1 MKFDQIIDE
10 AVNSRVIGWNN
21 NPSIGWIA
29 GSDLMHF
36 YYGTD
41 VTKVK
46 QILRDGIYAG
56 DDGYV
61 LLAAEPYSALAHSQ
75 MRSQLIEGMMFDDND
90 DIIIVVEFPRNYL
103 AKKHLLVEND
113 SAGRFT
119 NKELY
124 ENWGK
129 SDVEYYALIEVRV
142 PEYVPVEF
150 IKGYTKNNG

>member
-10 AVNSRVIGWNN
+10 TINSKILGWTN

-29 GSDLMHF
+29 DSELMRF
-36 YYGTD
+36 YYGTN
-41 VTKVK
+41 TMNIKK
-46 QILRDGIYAG
+46 ILTDGIYAE

-75 MRSQLIEGMMFDDND
+75 MRSSIVEGMMFDDSND
-90 DIIIVVEFPRNYL
+90 IVIIVEFPRNYL
-103 AKKHLLVEND
+103 SKKHLLIEND
-113 SAGRFT
+113 RMERFT
-119 NKELY
+119 DKELY

-129 SDVEYYALIEVRV
+129 SDVEYYALIEVKV

-150 IKGYTKNNG
+150 IKGYTKK